1 MRARIAYSVLTL
13 FALTQLAAA
22 QGPSGGTGVVASI
35 PSSVVRAAEQKPP
48 VAQLGIIG
56 MIIGATKP
64 DANVNSKRTTRRR
77 DNSSAPPK

>member
-1 MRARIAYSVLTL
+1 MRSRIAYSVLTL

-22 QGPSGGTGVVASI
+22 QGPSGGTGAVASI

-56 MIIGATKP
+56 MIIGATQP
-64 DANVNSKRTTRRR
+64 DANVNSKKSTTRRG
-77 DNSSAPPK
+77 NSSMPPR